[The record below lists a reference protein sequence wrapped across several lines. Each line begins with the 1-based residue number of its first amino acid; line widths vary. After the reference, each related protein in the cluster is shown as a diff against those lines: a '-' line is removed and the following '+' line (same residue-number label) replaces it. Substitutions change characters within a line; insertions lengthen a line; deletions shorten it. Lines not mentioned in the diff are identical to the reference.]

1 MLHTTYQ
8 HSFIP
13 NTASVF
19 KSAAF
24 NSLSYKGKRGY
35 KKAYYFTDKMIEE
48 KEKEME
54 KVLME
59 REVFKKKTQNVI
71 YGAILRYKTT
81 AETKY
86 AVVQGRYTGKWS
98 FPKGHS
104 KESETPLECALREL
118 YEETSIN
125 LTILP
130 TEYLRIGFGNYYVF
144 DVDKEYD
151 LVPTDTNEIMN
162 TRWVTLQEMDAL
174 LLNADA
180 NLWRKS
186 DKFQK

>member
-1 MLHTTYQ
+1 MLHTPSQ

-13 NTASVF
+13 YITSAY
-19 KSAAF
+19 KSTAF

-59 REVFKKKTQNVI
+59 KEIFKRKTQNII
-71 YGAILRYKTT
+71 YGAILRCRLGP
-81 AETKY
+81 ETKY

-118 YEETSIN
+118 YEETSIKIS
-125 LTILP
+125 ILP
-130 TEYLRIGFGNYYVF
+130 TEYMRIGFGNYYVF
-144 DVDKEYD
+144 DVDREYD

-162 TRWVTLQEMDAL
+162 TRWVTLQEMDKL

>member
-8 HSFIP
+8 HSFTP
-13 NTASVF
+13 NTSSLY
-19 KSAAF
+19 KNTAF

-48 KEKEME
+48 REKEVE
-54 KVLME
+54 KILME
-59 REVFKKKTQNVI
+59 REIFKKKTPNII
-71 YGAILRYKTT
+71 YGAILRHRSAT
-81 AETKY
+81 ETKY

-118 YEETSIN
+118 YEETSIK

-151 LVPTDTNEIMN
+151 LIPTDTNEIMN
-162 TRWVTLQEMDAL
+162 TRWVTLQEMDRL

-180 NLWRKS
+180 NLWKKS